1 MEFFRH
7 QKRTWEL
14 DVIEDL
20 DTLST
25 VEQHN
30 DIVKQYQ
37 ALHHQLVASALAT
50 RMAHEISG
58 EYQIGCMIAGITQY
72 PYSCRLKI
80 SLLVQKERRNIF
92 YIVLI
97 FK

>member
-1 MEFFRH
+1 MILGGNGYFSGGILSSS
-7 QKRTWEL
+7 KK
-14 DVIEDL
+14 DMGAGVIEDL

-58 EYQIGCMIAGITQY
+58 EYQIGA
-72 PYSCRLKI
+72 
-80 SLLVQKERRNIF
+80 
-92 YIVLI
+92 
-97 FK
+97 